1 MSSQA
6 QLANMDS
13 EGRVPPQQAIYS
25 DLLGVSYPSKKNQIE
40 FSCSNGDS
48 FDPAG
53 KNTMEIPLAIG
64 SGQWLDLS
72 NSFLKFTITYV
83 EANNDQSCYKSPHDF
98 ISRIQILGTN
108 SEILEDI
115 QGYNVIARLLYNHQ
129 LGDDGLTYNT
139 NLGESATP
147 AHKATQAAAVA
158 QRVVLQT
165 DPTTLANCVIA
176 TNKLNGGTLGTT
188 AGDGGEGQQLYN
200 EFQAPQ
206 FGTNGDTL
214 AVCFPIISGICAS
227 GKYLPLGMLKNRSL
241 TLRITLEAGVRVLQN
256 QTANNAPTYTVD
268 DVSFTADVITMAE
281 TYNQR
286 FMDMVKSVGSV
297 SIHYTTYKN
306 YQDSL
311 AAAAATAN
319 VLIPDSSRSLK
330 SIFTAFIPA
339 TTGNQSD
346 DLRLANPAVRDYQYN
361 ILSETYPQK
370 AVSIN
375 SIATTLDRNQAF
387 ANLHIALGQL
397 GSITS
402 RCAMT
407 ADGYVPRGAV
417 GQTELASG
425 SFAIGIC
432 CEAHNKSSNLLES
445 GINLQN
451 SSQPIRLKINTMT
464 NSAVAKTIHSFT
476 LSDRLLEIDRDGNLR
491 SSG

>member
-1 MSSQA
+1 MSSQQ
-6 QLANMDS
+6 QLAMMDN

-25 DLLGVSYPSKKNQIE
+25 DLLGVSYPSKKTQTE
-40 FSCSNGDS
+40 FTCSNGDT
-48 FDPAG
+48 FNPAG
-53 KNTMEIPLAIG
+53 KNTLEIPIAVG
-64 SGQWLDLS
+64 SGQWVDLS
-72 NSFLKFTITYV
+72 NSFLKFTINYTQA
-83 EANNDQSCYKSPHDF
+83 ANNEGCFKSPHDF
-98 ISRIQILGTN
+98 ISRIQVLGTN

-139 NLGESATP
+139 NLGESAVP
-147 AHKATQAAAVA
+147 AHKATLAAAVG
-158 QRVVLQT
+158 QRVVLST
-165 DPTTLANCVIA
+165 DPTNIGNSVILANKI
-176 TNKLNGGTLGTT
+176 TGGTLGGV
-188 AGDGGEGQQLYN
+188 AGDGGEAQPLYN

-206 FGTNGDTL
+206 FGTTGDTL
-214 AVCFPIISGICAS
+214 AIAFPIISGICSS

-241 TLRITLEAGVRVLQN
+241 TLRITLETANRCFQN
-256 QTANNAPTYTVD
+256 QTGNNAITYTATDCAFV
-268 DVSFTADVITMAE
+268 ADVITMAE

-286 FMDMVKSVGSV
+286 FMDMVRSVGSV

-311 AAAAATAN
+311 AAAAASAN
-319 VLIPDSSRSLK
+319 ILIPDSSRSLK
-330 SIFTAFIPA
+330 SVFTCFIPA
-339 TTGNQSD
+339 TAGNESD
-346 DLRLANPAVRDYQYN
+346 DLRLANPAVRNYQYN
-361 ILSETYPQK
+361 ILSELYPQK
-370 AVSIN
+370 QVTIDSTAAS
-375 SIATTLDRNQAF
+375 LDRNQAF

-402 RCAMT
+402 RSAMT
-407 ADGYVPRGAV
+407 SDGYVPRGAV

-425 SFAIGIC
+425 SFAIGVC

-451 SSQPIRLKINTMT
+451 SSQPIRCIINTMT